1 MAMTNS
7 HVMICVTFDLAPD
20 ERLPRLKVYYQFWR
34 NEHDGNR
41 AGALQV
47 GVQARGG

>member
-7 HVMICVTFDLAPD
+7 HVMICVTFDLAHD

-41 AGALQV
+41 AGALQA